1 VEFNSSKDSYRR
13 TIEEQIAFAGKGHD
27 FYTRV
32 KADHAIGVIARQ
44 LPGTQHPDVLDI
56 GCGHGYIHPMLAA
69 AGYRVTG
76 VETADEVLELARE
89 DNPDNTYIT
98 YIAHDG
104 QHLPFPDETFDVVM
118 AVGVMHHVPPDEWP
132 NFLTEARRVLRPGGL
147 VLIYEHNPLN
157 PMTRYVVANTYIDDD
172 AVLLRHTQLKT
183 LLRCT
188 GFSEVRSRFVL
199 FTPFAASVFR
209 RLDAALGWLPL
220 GAQYGAIGT
229 RA

>member
-1 VEFNSSKDSYRR
+1 MEFNSSKDSYRR

-32 KADHAIGVIARQ
+32 KADHALGVIARQ

-69 AGYRVTG
+69 AGCRVTG

-89 DNPDNTYIT
+89 DNPDNTYI
-98 YIAHDG
+98 H
-104 QHLPFPDETFDVVM
+104 
-118 AVGVMHHVPPDEWP
+118 
-132 NFLTEARRVLRPGGL
+132 
-147 VLIYEHNPLN
+147 
-157 PMTRYVVANTYIDDD
+157 DD
-172 AVLLRHTQLKT
+172 AVLLRHTELRT
-183 LLRCT
+183 LLRDA
-188 GFSEVRSRFVL
+188 GFSEVRSRFIRL
-199 FTPFAASVFR
+199 TPFTASVFR